1 MIKYL
6 PLSFIIF
13 WSSAFVSGQFIVQ
26 SASPFASLAFRF
38 MIVAIGFLIFS
49 YYFKEKIFI
58 NLKLIIQAAIT
69 GILFHGFYLGGVFF
83 SYSVGLT
90 ATLSA
95 LIVGLQPVL
104 TNILSGPI
112 LKERVTIIQW
122 FGIIL
127 GFIGT
132 IMVVGLDIGKSIPIL
147 GIISSIVA
155 LLGATIATIWQKK
168 FTSNLTLS
176 VNNFYQALAAGIFL
190 LIISLL
196 FEIPFINFDNRFVLS
211 MGWQII
217 MVSFGAYAILMYL
230 LKVGT
235 ASKTSS
241 LFFLVPPTTAI
252 MAWFVLDEKLFI
264 IDIIGLLI
272 CTFGVYIAT
281 RTNVSK

>member
-26 SASPFASLAFRF
+26 SASPFASLTFRF

-132 IMVVGLDIGKSIPIL
+132 IMVIGLDIGKSIPTL

-176 VNNFYQALAAGIFL
+176 VNNFYQALAASIFL

-230 LKVGT
+230 LKIGT

>member
-38 MIVAIGFLIFS
+38 LIVAIGFLIFS

-132 IMVVGLDIGKSIPIL
+132 IIVIGLDIGKSIPTL

-176 VNNFYQALAAGIFL
+176 VNNFYQALAASIFL

-230 LKVGT
+230 LKIGT

>member
-1 MIKYL
+1 MNKYL
-6 PLSFIIF
+6 PLSFIIL

-132 IMVVGLDIGKSIPIL
+132 IMVIGLDIGKSIPTL

-176 VNNFYQALAAGIFL
+176 VNNFYQALAASIFL

-230 LKVGT
+230 LKIGT

>member
-132 IMVVGLDIGKSIPIL
+132 IMVIGLDIGKSIPTL

-176 VNNFYQALAAGIFL
+176 VNNFYQALAASIFL

-230 LKVGT
+230 LKIGT

-241 LFFLVPPTTAI
+241 LFFLVPPTTAV